1 MMMSVV
7 TRQTFVEG
15 EGGGKLAVGFSRAL
29 VGVWGGGLRIG
40 IVIG

>member
-15 EGGGKLAVGFSRAL
+15 EGGGSLLSVFLGLWLVFG
-29 VGVWGGGLRIG
+29 VGVYE
-40 IVIG
+40 